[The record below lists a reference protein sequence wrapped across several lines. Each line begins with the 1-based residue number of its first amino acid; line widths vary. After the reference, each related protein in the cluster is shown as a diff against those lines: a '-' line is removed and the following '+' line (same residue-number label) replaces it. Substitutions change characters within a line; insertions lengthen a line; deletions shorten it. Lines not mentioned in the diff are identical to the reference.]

1 MLSRREFGAGLTAVA
16 AVRRRGADHPAPPPP
31 PNEPTLARILRTK
44 RLRVAGLIGEEPY
57 FQKDPSRGQWSGIC
71 VTMAR
76 NLAAE
81 LGVEVAV
88 VESAQADLA
97 ADLHAGKID
106 LAYLNPTAQR
116 GMFADFAAPLFHD
129 TYAVV
134 ARKGFA
140 PKGWS
145 EINVPQTL
153 LAVDSGSVREEM
165 ARRFAGNA
173 AITGFKTREEA
184 LAAIQSGRGDCFVTT
199 VFLGLITL
207 KKNPQLGDLI
217 VPTPYLR
224 AALCPGVPYDND
236 RRFRA
241 QPPRSATARQG
252 RCSWP
257 AAAGNLGRPIG

>member
-1 MLSRREFGAGLTAVA
+1 
-16 AVRRRGADHPAPPPP
+16 
-31 PNEPTLARILRTK
+31 
-44 RLRVAGLIGEEPY
+44 LRVAGLTGEEPY
-57 FQKDPSRGQWSGIC
+57 FQKDPSSGRWSGIC

-81 LGVEVAV
+81 LGVEVAI
-88 VESAQADLA
+88 VESSQADLA

-199 VFLGLITL
+199 VFLGLTTL
-207 KKNPQLGDLI
+207 KKNPQPGDLI
-217 VPTPYLR
+217 VPAPHLR

-236 RRFRA
+236 RRFRGVVQA
-241 QPPRSATARQG
+241 WLEDNHGSGQIREWILADLANFGVEPGDLPPGISF
-252 RCSWP
+252 
-257 AAAGNLGRPIG
+257 